1 MAKEKRML
9 SAGELSLI
17 KFLEDRIPG
26 LEAEAVLGACSG
38 RHFVKRGFMV
48 STPVRWAWLHW
59 ERIRWRAATCH
70 HPSSSEEPLTPEIEL
85 EIASAVINRLA
96 VAQERRMLSVIELC
110 LIKFLGDRVPDLE
123 AVASGM
129 RGGATSSPLEVA
141 PSHSRARAKIRCYAA
156 AVSSLMV
163 STLTDEDS
171 TPDAHINAGQQVA
184 TRHSGEEDAG
194 ANSIVVDGSSSS
206 PSSRKEPLTPEIQL
220 EVAKEVISQLV
231 RQQEKRMLSAG
242 EQDLIKFLED
252 RIPELEAATGV
263 HSGETQSLSKVAS
276 SCLARAKAK
285 SVIFQLCHQ

>member
-1 MAKEKRML
+1 VTFVASPWQKEKRML

-26 LEAEAVLGACSG
+26 LEGEAVLGACSG
-38 RHFVKRGFMV
+38 RHSVKWGFMV

-85 EIASAVINRLA
+85 EIASEVINRLA
-96 VAQERRMLSVIELC
+96 VAQERRMLSGIELC

-123 AVASGM
+123 AAASGM
-129 RGGATSSPLEVA
+129 CGGATPSPPEVA

-171 TPDAHINAGQQVA
+171 TPDAHVTAGQQVA
-184 TRHSGEEDAG
+184 TKHSGEEDAG
-194 ANSIVVDGSSSS
+194 AKLLTLLWLTAAPRHHLLQGKN
-206 PSSRKEPLTPEIQL
+206 PSHRRFSWKLQR
-220 EVAKEVISQLV
+220 
-231 RQQEKRMLSAG
+231 R
-242 EQDLIKFLED
+242 
-252 RIPELEAATGV
+252 
-263 HSGETQSLSKVAS
+263 
-276 SCLARAKAK
+276 
-285 SVIFQLCHQ
+285 